1 LGSKILGPLP
11 ELEKKEGDDMK
22 IKIKRVDK
30 SLPLPEYKTEGAA
43 AFDLYVRETVIIP
56 AHSVKLIPMN
66 TIIELPKG
74 CWAMLVPRSSC
85 HKKGIMAANG
95 IGIGDLDYCGENDE
109 YHFPALNFTDSEVV
123 IERGDRIAQMMIFHY
138 DRAEFTEVD
147 SFSHNVSRGGFG
159 STGDK

>member
-1 LGSKILGPLP
+1 
-11 ELEKKEGDDMK
+11 MK

-43 AFDLYVRETVIIP
+43 AFDLYAREKVLIP
-56 AHSVKLIPMN
+56 AHTVKLIPMN
-66 TIIELPKG
+66 IILELPPH
-74 CWAMLVPRSSC
+74 CWAMLAARSSS

-95 IGIGDLDYCGENDE
+95 IGIGDRDYCGENDE

-123 IERGDRIAQMMIFHY
+123 IEKGDRIAQMMIFHY
-138 DRAEFTEVD
+138 ERAEFEEVE
-147 SFSHNVSRGGFG
+147 SFAHNVSRGGFG